1 MSRQHDLRTARL
13 LRSRLSTLSGRR
25 YIRNLQMENLESRV
39 VLSGLPEL
47 AATAPE
53 PPVDLPPAEIE
64 LEGAEASA
72 SVNSVA
78 VAPVPTI
85 PTEPSSIAPQPVSL
99 DDASIDAQAVDSLFA
114 QTASPSEFTV
124 PAASDATLAASNLV
138 LNTGGSEP
146 VLAAAPTGDGDT
158 PNPDEPTPVPP
169 PPVTPPPVTP
179 PPVTPPPPVT
189 SPPLVPPRIVD
200 FQGEGQSGY
209 WLLQGSVTDDKDPAG
224 LTVYFGGLLAG
235 RTATVDRFGTF
246 ELIVAL
252 GSGIV
257 GYVNAYTIDRD
268 GLRSDTVLLRIV

>member
-13 LRSRLSTLSGRR
+13 LRSRLSTLSRR
-25 YIRNLQMENLESRV
+25 GYVRNLQIENLESRV

-47 AATAPE
+47 AATTQE

-64 LEGAEASA
+64 LEGPGTLVSPD
-72 SVNSVA
+72 SVA
-78 VAPVPTI
+78 VTPVPTI
-85 PTEPSSIAPQPVSL
+85 ATEPSSIVPQPVAL
-99 DDASIDAQAVDSLFA
+99 DDTSIDAQAVDSVFA
-114 QTASPSEFTV
+114 QAVSSTGLTV
-124 PAASDATLAASNLV
+124 PAASEAKLPDSSLA

-146 VLAAAPTGDGDT
+146 ALAAASTGDGTT
-158 PNPDEPTPVPP
+158 PNPVEPTPVTP

-200 FQGEGQSGY
+200 FEGESQAGY

-235 RTATVDRFGTF
+235 RTAIVDRFGTF